1 MHVPISCG
9 GIFLVFVLCSFY
21 LPYLVKYVHLV
32 ANSQEGNVHCTHVE
46 KLIISALDSLTQNL
60 IHAEG
65 IKKFPL
71 GWGKGIC
78 FERGVLRGL

>member
-9 GIFLVFVLCSFY
+9 GIVLVFVLCSFY
-21 LPYLVKYVHLV
+21 LPYLVKYVHTC
-32 ANSQEGNVHCTHVE
+32 SQLPGGKVHCTHVE

-71 GWGKGIC
+71 GSGKGIC